1 LPPPPPPSLLPR
13 KGPLL
18 IEKSRRDL
26 EKGGSMQAKWMT
38 TLKALNEGT
47 NSGKVR
53 LTEKGYRG
61 RTERTSVGE
70 WVRCERTGL

>member
-1 LPPPPPPSLLPR
+1 M
-13 KGPLL
+13 
-18 IEKSRRDL
+18 EKSRRDL

-47 NSGKVR
+47 SSDKVR
-53 LTEKGYRG
+53 STERAE

-70 WVRCERTGL
+70 WVRCG